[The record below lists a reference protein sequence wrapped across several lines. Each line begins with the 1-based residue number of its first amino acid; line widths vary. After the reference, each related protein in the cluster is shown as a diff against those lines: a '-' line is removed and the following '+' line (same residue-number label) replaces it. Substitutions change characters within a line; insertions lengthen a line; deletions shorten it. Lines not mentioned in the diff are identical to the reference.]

1 MKSIGKRK
9 FIVLIVG
16 FAVMV
21 ILLWVI
27 LLTVILG
34 NDDDSGSSSKKSSK
48 KTKTEKVVEADQQEE
63 KENREKDEN
72 MDEDMAEEIRHAA
85 EISTAEKVI
94 YDEILALVVDS
105 DSYVAIL
112 SVGEGGLKWEKDVP
126 ELASAF
132 KDIFGDHLDKFSWL
146 SEKYKG
152 QRYTVFYKRPDEG
165 TLAMSVIGKWG
176 GEE

>member
-9 FIVLIVG
+9 FIVMIVG

-48 KTKTEKVVEADQQEE
+48 KTKAEKVVEADQQEE
-63 KENREKDEN
+63 KENREKDEF
-72 MDEDMAEEIRHAA
+72 MAEEIRHAV
-85 EISTAEKVI
+85 EISGAEKVV
-94 YDEILALVVDS
+94 YDEILALVIDS

-112 SVGEGGLKWEKDVP
+112 SVGEGGLKWEKDAP
-126 ELASAF
+126 ELASAL
-132 KDIFGDHLDKFSWL
+132 KDIFGDLLDKFSWC

-152 QRYTVFYKRPDEG
+152 QRYTVFCKRPDEG
-165 TLAMSVIGKWG
+165 TLVISVIGKWG

>member
-27 LLTVILG
+27 LLTVILR

-63 KENREKDEN
+63 KKNGEKDEY
-72 MDEDMAEEIRHAA
+72 MAELIRHAA
-85 EISTAEKVI
+85 EISAAEKEV
-94 YDEILALVVDS
+94 YDEIMALVVDS

-126 ELASAF
+126 ELASAL
-132 KDIFGDHLDKFSWL
+132 KDIFGNLLDKEFSWL

-152 QRYTVFYKRPDEG
+152 QRYTVFCKRPDEG

>member
-34 NDDDSGSSSKKSSK
+34 NDDDSGSSSKKSGK
-48 KTKTEKVVEADQQEE
+48 KTKTEKVVEADQQKE
-63 KENREKDEN
+63 KENREKDEF
-72 MDEDMAEEIRHAA
+72 MAEEIRHAA
-85 EISTAEKVI
+85 EISGAEKVV

-112 SVGEGGLKWEKDVP
+112 SVGEGGLKWEKDAP
-126 ELASAF
+126 ELASAL
-132 KDIFGDHLDKFSWL
+132 KDIFGNLLDKEFSWL

>member
-9 FIVLIVG
+9 FIVMIVG

-63 KENREKDEN
+63 KENREKDEF
-72 MDEDMAEEIRHAA
+72 MAEEIRHSA
-85 EISTAEKVI
+85 EILTVGIAE
-94 YDEILALVVDS
+94 YDEIMALIGDTG
-105 DSYVAIL
+105 SYVAFF
-112 SVGEGGLKWEKDVP
+112 SVGEGGLKWEKDAP
-126 ELASAF
+126 TLATGMREVY
-132 KDIFGDHLDKFSWL
+132 GDRLDKFSWN

-152 QRYTVFYKRPDEG
+152 QRYTVYYKRPVEG
-165 TLAMSVIGKWG
+165 ASTGAALTVIGKWE

>member
-9 FIVLIVG
+9 FIVMIVG

-63 KENREKDEN
+63 KENREK
-72 MDEDMAEEIRHAA
+72 DEDMAEEIRHAA

-165 TLAMSVIGKWG
+165 TSVMSVIGKWE

>member
-9 FIVLIVG
+9 FIVMIVG

-63 KENREKDEN
+63 KENREKDEF
-72 MDEDMAEEIRHAA
+72 MAEEIRHSA
-85 EISTAEKVI
+85 EILTVGIAE
-94 YDEILALVVDS
+94 YDEIMALIGDT
-105 DSYVAIL
+105 DSYTETIWISFRGIL
-112 SVGEGGLKWEKDVP
+112 KNIKD
-126 ELASAF
+126 
-132 KDIFGDHLDKFSWL
+132 KDILYTIKDL
-146 SEKYKG
+146 SKG
-152 QRYTVFYKRPDEG
+152 PRQVPR
-165 TLAMSVIGKWG
+165 
-176 GEE
+176 

>member
-9 FIVLIVG
+9 FIVMIVG

-21 ILLWVI
+21 IMLWVI

-63 KENREKDEN
+63 KINREQDEL
-72 MDEDMAEEIRHAA
+72 MAEEIRHCA
-85 EISTAEKVI
+85 EILTAGIAE
-94 YDEILALVVDS
+94 YDEIMALIGDT
-105 DSYVAIL
+105 DSYVAFF
-112 SVGEGGLKWEKDVP
+112 SVGEGGLKWEKDAP
-126 ELASAF
+126 TLATGMR
-132 KDIFGDHLDKFSWL
+132 KVYGDYLDKFSWC

-152 QRYTVFYKRPDEG
+152 QRYTVYYKRPVEG
-165 TLAMSVIGKWG
+165 ASTGSALSVIGKWE

>member
-9 FIVLIVG
+9 FIVMIVG

-63 KENREKDEN
+63 KENREKDEF
-72 MDEDMAEEIRHAA
+72 MAEEIRHAA

-165 TLAMSVIGKWG
+165 TLAMSVIGKWE